1 MPLTFTKLAAPAL
14 GALLL
19 LSACEEEAEAPR
31 ETAQGGEA
39 AGEVLGGT
47 ISDDMLPLE
56 RLRSQSPPMERE
68 TSPGDRAEGGDEGD
82 AVEADGAQEGDETPA
97 PAPVP
102 APQPSPSPAATGLPV
117 APPVED

>member
-1 MPLTFTKLAAPAL
+1 MPLTFPKLAVPAL

-19 LSACEEEAEAPR
+19 FSACEEQEAEAPR

-68 TSPGDRAEGGDEGD
+68 PGDGDRAAGGDEGE
-82 AVEADGAQEGDETPA
+82 AVEADGAREGGESSPPPPA
-97 PAPVP
+97 PR
-102 APQPSPSPAATGLPV
+102 PSPSPVATGLPV